1 MSSLFYVTLL
11 HISPQNSRT
20 EAGREKVGS
29 QTGKVY
35 SLSVSERL
43 FPLLGHSLVSS
54 LHQRGVFRSH
64 KLCIGMQRESRS
76 GRKPLTMEK
85 ESFKLLGPRPLSRFR
100 ARKNNTSRESPEK
113 HSTVYVRTFLERII
127 ALSSRGLITKQFRG
141 CFTPLKI
148 ASSDL
153 QHQFN
158 TNHRFRRTHYGS
170 ICIAIFV
177 MSLLDPRC
185 DPVIRTNLTRES
197 GTKRDGWHGQWGNVP
212 FGTKSH
218 WLSSSVPIRPRL
230 ISCLSANGST
240 ALLYSTRVKHS
251 QSKGK
256 KSSGVWKEIYDAMQ
270 TWVFEFP
277 KSSLCWTVI
286 IK

>member
-1 MSSLFYVTLL
+1 MSHFYIFHRKTRERRRGAKKSGPKPGKCTRSLFRSAFSLFWDTLWC
-11 HISPQNSRT
+11 Q
-20 EAGREKVGS
+20 
-29 QTGKVY
+29 
-35 SLSVSERL
+35 VSTI
-43 FPLLGHSLVSS
+43 
-54 LHQRGVFRSH
+54 RGVFRSH

-127 ALSSRGLITKQFRG
+127 ALSSRGLITKRFRG

-177 MSLLDPRC
+177 MSLL
-185 DPVIRTNLTRES
+185 
-197 GTKRDGWHGQWGNVP
+197 
-212 FGTKSH
+212 
-218 WLSSSVPIRPRL
+218 
-230 ISCLSANGST
+230 
-240 ALLYSTRVKHS
+240 
-251 QSKGK
+251 
-256 KSSGVWKEIYDAMQ
+256 
-270 TWVFEFP
+270 
-277 KSSLCWTVI
+277 
-286 IK
+286 